1 MRGLKSRV
9 KNEEIAKHKDF
20 SDPEIEDVIAS
31 EVKRRKDS
39 SLAFTT
45 GNRPELAAKE
55 DSEIAILMAYMPE
68 QLPESEVE
76 KIIDAQLAGKN
87 FTSADFGKAMGVVM
101 PHLKGKTSGDVVS
114 KILKAKLQ

>member
-1 MRGLKSRV
+1 MLKEKIDENLKDAMRAKDALVAETLRGLKSRI

-20 SDPEIEDVIAS
+20 SDSEIEEVIAS

-55 DSEIAILMAYMPE
+55 DSETAILMAYLPE
-68 QLPESEVE
+68 QLPEPEV
-76 KIIDAQLAGKN
+76 
-87 FTSADFGKAMGVVM
+87 
-101 PHLKGKTSGDVVS
+101 
-114 KILKAKLQ
+114 